1 MVEVFLNRN
10 RIKQTFRIRHRIHF
24 RVLFVRLSFDK
35 RLGQFLRKQRGG
47 MTFVQFSRKTGL
59 PASTLFRLEN
69 SQQSITLGK
78 LELVL
83 KQQPSEA
90 MPD

>member
-1 MVEVFLNRN
+1 MRP
-10 RIKQTFRIRHRIHF
+10 
-24 RVLFVRLSFDK
+24 SFDK

-47 MTFVQFSRKTGL
+47 MTFVQFSRKTGV

-69 SQQSITLGK
+69 GQQSITLGK

-83 KQQPSEA
+83 KRLKCTVRDVF
-90 MPD
+90 PD

>member
-1 MVEVFLNRN
+1 MR
-10 RIKQTFRIRHRIHF
+10 K
-24 RVLFVRLSFDK
+24 SFDK
-35 RLGQFLRKQRGG
+35 QLGQFLRKQRGE

-69 SQQSITLGK
+69 AQQSITLGK

-83 KQQPSEA
+83 KRLKCSTGDVFDQ
-90 MPD
+90 

>member
-1 MVEVFLNRN
+1 
-10 RIKQTFRIRHRIHF
+10 
-24 RVLFVRLSFDK
+24 
-35 RLGQFLRKQRGG
+35 

-83 KQQPSEA
+83 KRLKCSTGDVFDQ
-90 MPD
+90 

>member
-1 MVEVFLNRN
+1 M
-10 RIKQTFRIRHRIHF
+10 
-24 RVLFVRLSFDK
+24 
-35 RLGQFLRKQRGG
+35 GRKQRGE

-69 SQQSITLGK
+69 AQQSITLGK

-83 KQQPSEA
+83 KRLKCSTGDVFDQ
-90 MPD
+90 

>member
-1 MVEVFLNRN
+1 MR
-10 RIKQTFRIRHRIHF
+10 K
-24 RVLFVRLSFDK
+24 SFDK
-35 RLGQFLRKQRGG
+35 QLGQFLRKQRGE

-69 SQQSITLGK
+69 AQQSITLGK

-83 KQQPSEA
+83 KRLKCKVSDVFGE
-90 MPD
+90 